1 MNFYWPQCDSPR
13 MRLRKENHSLIISYD
28 NSAGRNDGFRS
39 WKLTKFQ
46 VLIPISLVPIRHVF
60 LDKNHMDH
68 MYSLL
73 GNFETSKLGTMK
85 WGREPFRRG
94 KIVQRAYCNEGL
106 PFQSTLRRI
115 CDQNCTPG
123 NLSTFRR
130 WSQRKWIVKLLANY
144 KKWHDFVG
152 ILDWGFARPHHFFPG
167 PIREPLIACIRP
179 RPCRLQC
186 CRSFGPDGCIPG
198 AFWIGI
204 SHPFFLFLPKPSEVM
219 LPLVA

>member
-115 CDQNCTPG
+115 CDQNYAPG
-123 NLSTFRR
+123 
-130 WSQRKWIVKLLANY
+130 IYPLLGVDHSESGLLNIGKY

-152 ILDWGFARPHHFFPG
+152 ILDWVRETPPFLSWAHQRATDRLYQAASMQTSVLSILWTRWVHSWCILNRHLP
-167 PIREPLIACIRP
+167 PI
-179 RPCRLQC
+179 
-186 CRSFGPDGCIPG
+186 
-198 AFWIGI
+198 
-204 SHPFFLFLPKPSEVM
+204 FLFLPKPSEVM